1 MTLRRLY
8 QPLRPDLDFLFAA
21 VGGEHGIPLSM
32 ISALT
37 RLGLDPWEEANR
49 LSSLEKR
56 DATEQLLQLIR

>member
-21 VGGEHGIPLSM
+21 VGGERDAIPLSM

-49 LSSLEKR
+49 LSSLKNEM
-56 DATEQLLQLIR
+56 QPSNCFS